1 MNWCDPVLLLKSE
14 EHHRGNL
21 RLTLFL
27 FDVFRAVFLVCYGC
41 FPWLLFYFFLLV
53 RSFSSV
59 YYIYIFFEEKL
70 EHLRDTENETF
81 MGNGR
86 HQEIGVLTLSK
97 LPI

>member
-1 MNWCDPVLLLKSE
+1 MNWCDPALLLKSE

-59 YYIYIFFEEKL
+59 YYIYIFFDKNLNTSETLRMK
-70 EHLRDTENETF
+70 HLGET
-81 MGNGR
+81 GSTR
-86 HQEIGVLTLSK
+86 RLVS
-97 LPI
+97 

>member
-41 FPWLLFYFFLLV
+41 FPMVVILFLLAGTE
-53 RSFSSV
+53 FFHL
-59 YYIYIFFEEKL
+59 YIIYIYIFQGK
-70 EHLRDTENETF
+70 T
-81 MGNGR
+81 
-86 HQEIGVLTLSK
+86 
-97 LPI
+97 